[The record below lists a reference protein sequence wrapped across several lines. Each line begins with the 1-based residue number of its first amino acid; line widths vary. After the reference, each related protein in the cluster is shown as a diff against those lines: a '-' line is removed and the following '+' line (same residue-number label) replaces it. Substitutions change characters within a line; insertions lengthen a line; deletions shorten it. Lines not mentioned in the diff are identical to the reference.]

1 MTTRSLTFLAA
12 SSILALV
19 GFVSCA
25 QSTSAPEGTSN
36 ASVAAPA
43 PKKGSCCAS
52 EAAVN
57 AAVSEKAGTE
67 KAGKEC
73 CADKG
78 AMECSAEATK
88 SAAKGECP
96 MSGSSCTEKGEK
108 GSN

>member
-1 MTTRSLTFLAA
+1 MTTRSITFLAA

-25 QSTSAPEGTSN
+25 HSTSAPEGTSN

-43 PKKGSCCAS
+43 QKKGSCCAS

-57 AAVSEKAGTE
+57 ASVTE

-73 CADKG
+73 CAEKG